1 MMATKVITTFLSLTL
16 TLNNLV
22 LNYLQIKG
30 CVMGTICM
38 LTSFGTF
45 EIKKKLLRK
54 VTNLTFYLDKHI
66 SRTVKGKSQAK
77 AKTLTHSA
85 SFQSLWSKHQ
95 KSYSKIFGNV
105 LAISESLK
113 EIFICQPITPFKRCK
128 ILTALIGS
136 NKIEKN
142 KVKKDKKS
150 KSRQMLSIS
159 GKYKVICFQANTKN
173 NYF

>member
-1 MMATKVITTFLSLTL
+1 MDVKSLHTTTPNSKGIKTFKTSLRNFSRTMMATKVITTFLSLTL

-66 SRTVKGKSQAK
+66 SRTVKGKS
-77 AKTLTHSA
+77 
-85 SFQSLWSKHQ
+85 
-95 KSYSKIFGNV
+95 
-105 LAISESLK
+105 
-113 EIFICQPITPFKRCK
+113 
-128 ILTALIGS
+128 
-136 NKIEKN
+136 
-142 KVKKDKKS
+142 
-150 KSRQMLSIS
+150 
-159 GKYKVICFQANTKN
+159 
-173 NYF
+173 